1 MMTKDTTKTLKIGFP
16 SGSLQEAT
24 FRLFDRAGYK
34 IRLPPRS
41 YEPDINDKEL
51 TGLMFRAQEIPHYV
65 ERGVLDVGIT
75 GLDWVQEWEADVE
88 EIGEL
93 RYSKATSRPLRWVI
107 AVPEE
112 SPIQTVQDLQGKT
125 IASEL
130 VGVTRRFLASRGVD
144 ANVEFSWGT
153 TEVKAGI
160 HGVADAIVDGTETGS
175 SLRANRLRI
184 VEVMLESTTRFI
196 ANKTSWADDWKQE
209 KATNLYTLLLG
220 ALEADSKVG
229 LKMNVPRLQ
238 LEAVMSILPALHAP
252 TVSNQADDAWVA
264 VEIIADE
271 SIVRDLI
278 PQLKRNGAEGIIE
291 YPLNK
296 VVY

>member
-1 MMTKDTTKTLKIGFP
+1 MSSSNNLKIGFP

-24 FRLFDRAGYK
+24 FKLFGRAGYR
-34 IRLPPRS
+34 INLPSRS
-41 YEPDINDKEL
+41 YEPDIDDQEL
-51 TGLMFRAQEIPHYV
+51 SGLMFRAQEIAHYV

-75 GLDWVQEWEADVE
+75 GKDWVEEWQADVV

-107 AVPEE
+107 AVPED
-112 SPIQTVQDLQGKT
+112 SPIQTVKDLQGKT

-130 VGVTRRFLASRGVD
+130 VGVTRRYLEAHQVE
-144 ANVEFSWGT
+144 AEVEFSWGT

-160 HGVADAIVDGTETGS
+160 PGVADAIVDGTETGS

-196 ANKTSWADDWKQE
+196 ANKVAWEDPWKRE
-209 KATNLYTLLLG
+209 KAENLLTLLRG

-229 LKMNVPRLQ
+229 LKMNVPRAQ
-238 LEAVMSILPALHAP
+238 LSAVMGILPALHAP
-252 TVSNQADDAWVA
+252 TVSNQTDQDWVA

-271 SIVRDLI
+271 RLVREII
-278 PQLKRNGAEGIIE
+278 PQLKRAGAEGIIE

>member
-1 MMTKDTTKTLKIGFP
+1 MTDNTIKELKIGFP

-24 FRLFDRAGYK
+24 FKLFDRAGYK
-34 IRLPPRS
+34 IRLPSRS
-41 YEPDINDKEL
+41 YEPEINDPQL
-51 TGLMFRAQEIPHYV
+51 SGLMFRAQEIAHYV

-75 GLDWVQEWEADVE
+75 GKDWVEEWQADVI

-93 RYSKATSRPLRWVI
+93 RYSKATSNPLRWVI
-107 AVPEE
+107 AVPED
-112 SPIQTVQDLQGKT
+112 SPIQTVQDLQGKR

-130 VGVTRRFLASRGVD
+130 VGVTRRFLADRGVD
-144 ANVEFSWGT
+144 AEVDFSWGT

-160 HGVADAIVDGTETGS
+160 PGVADAIVDGTETGS

-196 ANKTSWADDWKQE
+196 ANKVAWEDDCKRE
-209 KATNLYTLLLG
+209 KALNLYTLLLG
-220 ALEADSKVG
+220 ALEADAKVG
-229 LKMNVPRLQ
+229 LKMNVPRSQLQ
-238 LEAVMSILPALHAP
+238 AVMEILPALHAP
-252 TVSNQADDAWVA
+252 TVSNQTDEAWVA

-278 PQLKRNGAEGIIE
+278 PQLKSNGAEGIIE
-291 YPLNK
+291 YSLNK

>member
-1 MMTKDTTKTLKIGFP
+1 MTHDKARTLRIGFP

-24 FRLFDRAGYK
+24 FKLFDRAGYNV
-34 IRLPPRS
+34 RLPSRS
-41 YEPDINDKEL
+41 YEPDINDPEL
-51 TGLMFRAQEIPHYV
+51 TGLVFRAQEIAHYV

-75 GLDWVQEWEADVE
+75 GHDWVEEWQADVA

-93 RYSKATSRPLRWVI
+93 RYSKVTSRPLRWVI
-107 AVPEE
+107 AVPED
-112 SPIQTVQDLQGKT
+112 SPIKTVQDLQGKR

-130 VGVTRRFLASRGVD
+130 VGVTRRFLAARGIE
-144 ANVEFSWGT
+144 AEVEFSWGA

-160 HGVADAIVDGTETGS
+160 PGVADAIVDGTETGS

-196 ANKTSWADDWKQE
+196 ANRTSWQDDWKRQ
-209 KATNLYTLLLG
+209 KALNLYPLLLG

-229 LKMNVPRLQ
+229 LKMNVPRERLD
-238 LEAVMSILPALHAP
+238 EVMEILPALHAP
-252 TVSNQADDAWVA
+252 TVSSQTDESWVA

-278 PQLKRNGAEGIIE
+278 PQLKRCGAEGIIE

>member
-1 MMTKDTTKTLKIGFP
+1 MTQDSNKTLKIGFP

-34 IRLPPRS
+34 IRLPSRS
-41 YEPDINDKEL
+41 YEPDIDDREL

-65 ERGVLDVGIT
+65 ERGILDVGIT
-75 GLDWVQEWEADVE
+75 GKDWGEEWEADVE

-93 RYSKATSRPLRWVI
+93 RYSKATSGPLRWVI
-107 AVPEE
+107 AVPED
-112 SPIQTVQDLQGKT
+112 SPIQTVQDLQGKR

-130 VGVTRRFLASRGVD
+130 VGVTRRFLADRGVE
-144 ANVEFSWGT
+144 AEVEFSWGA

-160 HGVADAIVDGTETGS
+160 PGVADAIVDGTETGS

-184 VEVMLESTTRFI
+184 VEVMLESTTRFV
-196 ANKTSWADDWKQE
+196 ANKTSWGDEWKRQ

-229 LKMNVPRLQ
+229 LKMNVPREQ
-238 LEAVMSILPALHAP
+238 LEAVMAILPALHAP
-252 TVSNQADDAWVA
+252 TVSNQADEAWVA
-264 VEIIADE
+264 VETIADE
-271 SIVRDLI
+271 SVVRDLI
-278 PQLKRNGAEGIIE
+278 PQLKRSGAEGIIE

>member
-1 MMTKDTTKTLKIGFP
+1 MAESTDNTLKIGFP

-24 FRLFDRAGYK
+24 FRLFDRAGYN
-34 IRLPPRS
+34 IRLPSRS
-41 YEPDINDKEL
+41 YEPDINDPEL
-51 TGLMFRAQEIPHYV
+51 SGLMFRAQEIAHYV
-65 ERGVLDVGIT
+65 ERGVLDVGMT
-75 GLDWVQEWEADVE
+75 GKDWVEEWQADVV

-107 AVPEE
+107 AVPED
-112 SPIQTVQDLQGKT
+112 SPIRSVQDLQGKT

-130 VGVTRRFLASRGVD
+130 VGVTRRFLEERGVQAQVD
-144 ANVEFSWGT
+144 FSWGT

-160 HGVADAIVDGTETGS
+160 PGVADAIVDGTETGS

-196 ANKTSWADDWKQE
+196 ANEAAWDDPWKRR
-209 KATNLYTLLLG
+209 KAQNLYTLLLG
-220 ALEADSKVG
+220 ALEADAKVG
-229 LKMNVPRLQ
+229 LKMNVPKDKLPAIME
-238 LEAVMSILPALHAP
+238 LLPALHAP
-252 TVSNQADDAWVA
+252 TVSNQADDNWVA

-271 SIVRDLI
+271 RLVRDMI
-278 PQLKRNGAEGIIE
+278 PELKRSGAEGIIE

>member
-1 MMTKDTTKTLKIGFP
+1 MSSSNNLKIGFP

-24 FRLFDRAGYK
+24 FKLFARAGYR
-34 IRLPPRS
+34 INLSSRS
-41 YEPDINDKEL
+41 YEPDIDDPEL
-51 TGLMFRAQEIPHYV
+51 SGLMFRAQEIAHYV
-65 ERGVLDVGIT
+65 ERGVIDVGMT
-75 GLDWVQEWEADVE
+75 GKDWVEEWQADVV

-93 RYSKATSRPLRWVI
+93 RYSKATSKPLRWVI
-107 AVPEE
+107 AVPED
-112 SPIQTVQDLQGKT
+112 SPIKSVQDLQGKT

-130 VGVTRRFLASRGVD
+130 VGVTRRFLEERGIE
-144 ANVEFSWGT
+144 AEVEFSWGT

-160 HGVADAIVDGTETGS
+160 PGVADAIVDGTETGS

-196 ANKTSWADDWKQE
+196 ANRQAWEDPWKRE
-209 KATNLYTLLLG
+209 KAQNLLTLLLG
-220 ALEADSKVG
+220 ALEAHSKVG
-229 LKMNVPRLQ
+229 LKMNVPRSKLK
-238 LEAVMSILPALHAP
+238 EVMDILPALHAP
-252 TVSNQADDAWVA
+252 TISSQTDEAWVA

-271 SIVRDLI
+271 RLVREII
-278 PQLKRNGAEGIIE
+278 PQLKRAGAEGIIE

>member
-1 MMTKDTTKTLKIGFP
+1 MSSSNNLKIGFP

-24 FRLFDRAGYK
+24 FKLFARAGYR
-34 IRLPPRS
+34 INLSSRS
-41 YEPDINDKEL
+41 YEPDIDDPEL
-51 TGLMFRAQEIPHYV
+51 SGLMFRAQEIAHYV
-65 ERGVLDVGIT
+65 ERGVIDVGMT
-75 GLDWVQEWEADVE
+75 GKDWVEEWKADVV

-93 RYSKATSRPLRWVI
+93 RYSKATSKPLRWVI
-107 AVPEE
+107 AVPED
-112 SPIQTVQDLQGKT
+112 SPIKSVQDLQGKT

-130 VGVTRRFLASRGVD
+130 VGVTRRFLEERGIE
-144 ANVEFSWGT
+144 AEVEFSWGT

-160 HGVADAIVDGTETGS
+160 PGVADAIVDGTETGS

-196 ANKTSWADDWKQE
+196 ANRQAWEDPWKRE
-209 KATNLYTLLLG
+209 KAQNLLTLLLG

-229 LKMNVPRLQ
+229 LKMNVPRSKLT
-238 LEAVMSILPALHAP
+238 EVMDILPALHAP
-252 TVSNQADDAWVA
+252 TISSQTDEAWVA

-271 SIVRDLI
+271 RLVREII
-278 PQLKRNGAEGIIE
+278 PQLKRAGAEGIIE

>member
-1 MMTKDTTKTLKIGFP
+1 MFG
-16 SGSLQEAT
+16 
-24 FRLFDRAGYK
+24 RAGYR
-34 IRLPPRS
+34 INLPSRS
-41 YEPDINDKEL
+41 YEPEIDDPEL
-51 TGLMFRAQEIPHYV
+51 TGLMFRAQEIAHYV

-75 GLDWVQEWEADVE
+75 GKDWVEEWQADVV

-93 RYSKATSRPLRWVI
+93 CYSKATSRPLRWVI
-107 AVPEE
+107 AVPED
-112 SPIQTVQDLQGKT
+112 SPIQSVKDLQGKT

-130 VGVTRRFLASRGVD
+130 VGVTRRYLEAHQVE
-144 ANVEFSWGT
+144 AEVEFSWGT

-160 HGVADAIVDGTETGS
+160 PGVADAIVDGTETGS

-196 ANKTSWADDWKQE
+196 ANKATWDDPWKRE
-209 KATNLYTLLLG
+209 KAQNLLTLLQG

-229 LKMNVPRLQ
+229 LKMNVPRAQ
-238 LEAVMSILPALHAP
+238 LPAVMDILPALHAP
-252 TVSNQADDAWVA
+252 TISNQTDQDWVA

-271 SIVRDLI
+271 KLVREII
-278 PQLKRNGAEGIIE
+278 PQLKRAGAEGIIE

>member
-1 MMTKDTTKTLKIGFP
+1 MSTNNLKIGFP

-24 FRLFDRAGYK
+24 FKLFGRAGYR
-34 IRLPPRS
+34 INLPSRS
-41 YEPDINDKEL
+41 YEPEIDDPEL
-51 TGLMFRAQEIPHYV
+51 SGLMFRAQEIAHYV
-65 ERGVLDVGIT
+65 ERGVLDVGVT
-75 GLDWVQEWEADVE
+75 GKDWVEEWQADVV

-107 AVPEE
+107 AVPED
-112 SPIQTVQDLQGKT
+112 SPIKTLQDLQGKT

-130 VGVTRRFLASRGVD
+130 VGVTRRYLAERGIQAEVD
-144 ANVEFSWGT
+144 FSWGT

-160 HGVADAIVDGTETGS
+160 PGVADAIVDGTETGS

-184 VEVMLESTTRFI
+184 VDVMLASTTRFI
-196 ANKTSWADDWKQE
+196 ANKTAWEDPWKRQ
-209 KATNLYTLLLG
+209 KAQNLLTLLQG

-229 LKMNVPRLQ
+229 LKMNVPRAQ
-238 LEAVMSILPALHAP
+238 LAQVMEILPALHAP
-252 TVSNQADDAWVA
+252 TISNQTDEDWVA

-271 SIVRDLI
+271 RLVRDII
-278 PQLKRNGAEGIIE
+278 PQLKRAGAEGIIE
-291 YPLNK
+291 YPLSK

>member
-1 MMTKDTTKTLKIGFP
+1 MTEDTEKTLKIGFP
-16 SGSLQEAT
+16 SGSLQDAT
-24 FRLFDRAGYK
+24 FKLFDHAGYNV
-34 IRLPPRS
+34 RLPSRS
-41 YEPDINDKEL
+41 YEPDINDTEL
-51 TGLMFRAQEIPHYV
+51 SGLMFRAQEIANYV
-65 ERGVLDVGIT
+65 ERGVVDVGIT
-75 GLDWVQEWEADVE
+75 GRDWIEEWQADVV

-107 AVPEE
+107 AVPEA
-112 SPIQTVQDLQGKT
+112 SPIRTVEDLQGKT

-130 VGVTRRFLASRGVD
+130 VGVTRRFLESRGVEAD
-144 ANVEFSWGT
+144 VEFSWGT

-160 HGVADAIVDGTETGS
+160 PGVADAIVDGTETGS

-196 ANKTSWADDWKQE
+196 ANKAAWSDPWKRQ
-209 KATNLYTLLLG
+209 KALNLYTLLLG

-229 LKMNVPRLQ
+229 LKMNVPRQRLD
-238 LEAVMSILPALHAP
+238 EIMSILPALHAP
-252 TVSNQADDAWVA
+252 TVSSQTDDTWVA

-278 PQLKRNGAEGIIE
+278 PQLKSSGAEGIIE

>member
-1 MMTKDTTKTLKIGFP
+1 MTESSPRSLKIGFP
-16 SGSLQEAT
+16 SGSLQDAT
-24 FRLFDRAGYK
+24 FKLFDRAGYK
-34 IRLPPRS
+34 MRLPSRS
-41 YEPDINDKEL
+41 YEPEIDDPEL
-51 TGLMFRAQEIPHYV
+51 TGLMFRAQEIAHYV
-65 ERGVLDVGIT
+65 ERGVLDVGVT
-75 GLDWVQEWEADVE
+75 GRDWVEEWEADVV

-93 RYSKATSRPLRWVI
+93 RYSKATSKPLRWVI
-107 AVPEE
+107 AVPED
-112 SPIQTVQDLQGKT
+112 SPIRTVQDLQGKR

-130 VGVTRRFLASRGVD
+130 VGVTRRFLADRGIE
-144 ANVEFSWGT
+144 AEVEFSWGT

-160 HGVADAIVDGTETGS
+160 PGVADAIVDGTETGS

-196 ANKTSWADDWKQE
+196 ANKEAWADDWKRQ
-209 KATNLYTLLLG
+209 KAANLHTLLLG
-220 ALEADSKVG
+220 ALDADSKVG
-229 LKMNVPRLQ
+229 LKMNVPRTQ
-238 LEAVMSILPALHAP
+238 LDLVMAILPALHAP
-252 TVSNQADDAWVA
+252 TVSNQADEAWVA

-278 PQLKRNGAEGIIE
+278 PELKCNGAEGIIE